1 MTGHLKHFPQRNH
14 AGRQSREQKGM
25 IDRIKSQWNQNNKFP
40 TMNGDSNII
49 VDPDESCLSAMVGV
63 IGRLKLFTEAITVN
77 VINKLQSHYFIND
90 FW

>member
-1 MTGHLKHFPQRNH
+1 
-14 AGRQSREQKGM
+14 M

>member
-49 VDPDESCLSAMVGV
+49 VDPDQSCLIKCYGWHDRQ
-63 IGRLKLFTEAITVN
+63 IETLHR
-77 VINKLQSHYFIND
+77 SHYCQCNQQVAEPLLYQ
-90 FW
+90 